1 MRHIKNILFLFLFS
15 LLAMQCSKK
24 EENQAPSVV
33 SLIFPSENLLCI
45 DNTVDFNWSDAIDP
59 EANEIEYKI
68 TVAKDRGLTDIVES
82 RTVVASQITF
92 NLEKATAYY
101 WQVDALDIDNNLGS
115 SSETYAFYT
124 QGTVIENY
132 APFSPKV
139 ITPEN
144 NTVVDAGT
152 VFLRWIAEDID
163 TADVLTYELYFG
175 ENDNLVLLDSNLT
188 SQNYEVT
195 AEAGKTYSWQ
205 VNVKDQNGAKS
216 IGQIWTF
223 TVN

>member
-1 MRHIKNILFLFLFS
+1 MRYTKNILFLFLFS
-15 LLAMQCSKK
+15 LLALQCSKK
-24 EENQAPSVV
+24 DANQAPSTVT
-33 SLIFPSENLLCI
+33 LIFPSENLLCI

-68 TVAKDRGLTDIVES
+68 TVATDRGLTNIVES
-82 RTVVASQITF
+82 RTVTSSQITF

-139 ITPEN
+139 ISPEN
-144 NTVVDAGT
+144 NAVVNAGT
-152 VFLRWIAEDID
+152 VFLRWIAEDINTTD
-163 TADVLTYELYFG
+163 ILTYELYFG
-175 ENDNLVLLDSNLT
+175 ENDNLVLLENDLDP
-188 SQNYEVT
+188 QNYEVT
-195 AEAGKTYSWQ
+195 VEAGKTYSWQ

-216 IGQIWTF
+216 IGQVWTF
-223 TVN
+223 SVN

>member
-1 MRHIKNILFLFLFS
+1 MKHLKNILFLVIFS

-24 EENQAPSVV
+24 EANQAPSVV
-33 SLIFPSENLLCI
+33 TLIFPSENLLCI
-45 DNTVDFNWSDAIDP
+45 DNAVEFNWSDAIDP
-59 EANEIEYKI
+59 EENEIEYNI
-68 TVAKDRGLTDIVES
+68 TVATDRGLTNIIES
-82 RTVVASQITF
+82 RTVTSSQIVF

-101 WQVDALDIDNNLGS
+101 WKVDALDIDNNLGS

-139 ITPEN
+139 ISPEN
-144 NTVVDAGT
+144 SAVVDAGT
-152 VFLRWIAEDID
+152 VFLRWIAEDINTTD
-163 TADVLTYELYFG
+163 ILTYELYFG
-175 ENDNLVLLDSNLT
+175 ENDNLVLLENDLN

-195 AEAGKTYSWQ
+195 AEAGKSYSWQ

-216 IGQIWTF
+216 IGQVWTF
-223 TVN
+223 SVN

>member
-1 MRHIKNILFLFLFS
+1 MRYTKNILFLFLFS
-15 LLAMQCSKK
+15 LLALQCSKK
-24 EENQAPSVV
+24 DANQAPSTVT
-33 SLIFPSENLLCI
+33 LIFPSENLLCI

-68 TVAKDRGLTDIVES
+68 TVATDRGLTNIVES
-82 RTVVASQITF
+82 RTVTSSQITF

-139 ITPEN
+139 ISPEN
-144 NTVVDAGT
+144 NAVVNAGT
-152 VFLRWIAEDID
+152 VFLRWIAEDINTTD
-163 TADVLTYELYFG
+163 ILTYELYFG
-175 ENDNLVLLDSNLT
+175 ENDNLVLLENNLN
-188 SQNYEVT
+188 SQNYEITV
-195 AEAGKTYSWQ
+195 EAGKTYSWQ

-216 IGQIWTF
+216 IGQVWTF
-223 TVN
+223 SVN

>member
-1 MRHIKNILFLFLFS
+1 MRYTKNILFLFLFS
-15 LLAMQCSKK
+15 LLALQCSKK
-24 EENQAPSVV
+24 DANQAPSVV

-45 DNTVDFNWSDAIDP
+45 DNTVEFNWSDAIDP

-68 TVAKDRGLTDIVES
+68 TVATDRGLTNIVES
-82 RTVVASQITF
+82 RTVTTSQIVF

-144 NTVVDAGT
+144 SAVVNAGT
-152 VFLRWIAEDID
+152 VFLRWIAEDIN
-163 TADVLTYELYFG
+163 TTDVLTYELYFG
-175 ENDNLVLLDSNLT
+175 ENDNLVLIESNLN

-195 AEAGKTYSWQ
+195 AEKGKTYSWQ
-205 VNVKDQNGAKS
+205 INVKDQNGAKS
-216 IGQIWTF
+216 IGQVWTF
-223 TVN
+223 SVN